1 MDLPS
6 PVAGELPTTSSP
18 CFTREGEDALVNP
31 WQIVKALVQTSG
43 VGDTLVSVL
52 FAVMI
57 VEKD

>member
-1 MDLPS
+1 M
-6 PVAGELPTTSSP
+6 
-18 CFTREGEDALVNP
+18 REGEDALVNP

>member
-1 MDLPS
+1 M
-6 PVAGELPTTSSP
+6 
-18 CFTREGEDALVNP
+18 NP